1 MIREFT
7 GWHMLTITVSAFA
20 VVIAVNVGM
29 AYKAISTFPGIEVAD
44 SYLASQDFDAERTA
58 QLALGWVL
66 APSYDQQTGAI
77 RLSFTDKSG
86 RSVTLK
92 DISVLIGR
100 PTEAKEDTTPVFVQV
115 SDGAYQADQDL
126 RPGKWMLRVVA
137 HAQDGTLFQQ
147 RLGFKVDG

>member
-1 MIREFT
+1 MVREFT
-7 GWHMLTITVSAFA
+7 GWHMLVITVSAFA

-44 SYLASQDFDAERTA
+44 SYLASQDFDAEKTA

-66 APSYDQQTGAI
+66 APSYDQETGAI
-77 RLSFTDKSG
+77 RLWFTDKAG
-86 RSVTLK
+86 QSVTLK

-100 PTEAKEDTTPVFVQV
+100 PTEAKEDKTPVFVQL

-147 RLGFKVDG
+147 RLDFKVDG